1 MTFFGT
7 GEGLTNGANIAGQAA
22 AAPYPI
28 PTLPVTLT
36 VAGIAAQL
44 LYAGE
49 APNFAGLLQVDAVIP
64 GGFVPSG
71 PVAVQLSVGVAD
83 SPLMTVWLQ

>member
-1 MTFFGT
+1 
-7 GEGLTNGANIAGQAA
+7 
-22 AAPYPI
+22 
-28 PTLPVTLT
+28 VTLT

-71 PVAVQLSVGVAD
+71 PVGVQLTVGVGT
-83 SPLMTVWLQ
+83 SPLFTVWLQ

>member
-1 MTFFGT
+1 
-7 GEGLTNGANIAGQAA
+7 
-22 AAPYPI
+22 
-28 PTLPVTLT
+28 

-71 PVAVQLSVGVAD
+71 PVAVQLTVGVAV
-83 SPLMTVWLQ
+83 SPLFTVWLQ

>member
-36 VAGIAAQL
+36 VAGVTAQL